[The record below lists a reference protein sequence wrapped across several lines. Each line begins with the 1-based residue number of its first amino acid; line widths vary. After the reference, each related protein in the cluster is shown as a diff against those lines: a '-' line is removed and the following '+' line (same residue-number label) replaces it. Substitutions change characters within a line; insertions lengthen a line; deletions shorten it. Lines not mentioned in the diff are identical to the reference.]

1 MGHFNNKVEA
11 EFTPPKKWELSRA
24 LSYQNEEMEES
35 ALQSIGIKCPA
46 SRITCKKGFVT
57 DLASVPRICW
67 NFIAPW
73 DVARAAIIHDFLYK
87 SIRQYRAKEDKPD
100 NPERETVAS
109 NYKAA
114 KAAADNV
121 FLMAMKDSDPKVP
134 SWKIYAAYTAVDLF
148 GRWSIIPREDDD
160 QM

>member
-1 MGHFNNKVEA
+1 MGEFNNKIEA
-11 EFTPPKKWELSRA
+11 EFNPPRKWILARA

-46 SRITCKKGFVT
+46 SRITCKIGFVT
-57 DLASVPRICW
+57 DLASVPRMIW
-67 NFIAPW
+67 NLIAPW
-73 DVARAAIIHDFLYK
+73 DVASAAIIHDFLYK
-87 SIRQYRAKEDKPD
+87 SIRQYRAK
-100 NPERETVAS
+100 
-109 NYKAA
+109 AA
-114 KAAADNV
+114 KEAADKV

>member
-11 EFTPPKKWELSRA
+11 EFTPPKKWVLSRA

-35 ALQSIGIKCPA
+35 ALQSVGIKCPA

-87 SIRQYRAKEDKPD
+87 SIRQYRAKEDNPD
-100 NPERETVAS
+100 NLEIETVIS

-114 KAAADNV
+114 KKAADNV
-121 FLMAMKDSDPKVP
+121 FLMAMEDSDPSVA
-134 SWKIYAAYTAVDLF
+134 SWKIRTAYRAVVLF
-148 GRWSIIPREDDD
+148 GRWCIIPREDDD
-160 QM
+160 